1 MELEVNGVR
10 LYYERFGDPADQS
23 VLLFHGGPGL
33 SDHRA
38 GAETY
43 RPLVEDGFHLVAYDH
58 RGCGASGRSPPYTN
72 AQFADDAEALRRA
85 LDLGPV
91 AVVGGSY
98 GGFVAQEYAVRH
110 GEHLD
115 AMVLRGTA
123 ARSDHRDE
131 AREIAAAR
139 IPAVRAADLD
149 TPPISEDAFAREMD
163 GRLRSDAD
171 FRRTFHS
178 ITPLYAPSLE
188 AFDAAAARERID
200 RLTFNHEVH
209 NAVFSEEH
217 PTIDYT
223 DDLPGVAVPTLVAVG
238 ADDWIA
244 PPEYAR
250 EIATLLPDA
259 ELAVFEDAGHSPAR
273 DRPEAYLARVRAFL
287 RGVCQSE

>member
-1 MELEVNGVR
+1 MELEVNGAR
-10 LYYERFGDPADQS
+10 LYCETLGDPADPS

-33 SDHRA
+33 SDHRTA
-38 GAETY
+38 KETY

-58 RGCGASGRSPPYTN
+58 RGCGASERSPPYTN

-85 LDLGPV
+85 LGLGTV

-123 ARSDHRDE
+123 ARSGHRDE
-131 AREIAAAR
+131 AREIAASR
-139 IPAVRAADLD
+139 IPDVRAADLD
-149 TPPISEDAFAREMD
+149 TPSISEAAFDREMD
-163 GRLRSDAD
+163 GELRSDAD

-188 AFDAAAARERID
+188 AFDAEATRERIAD
-200 RLTFNHEVH
+200 LTFNHEVH

-223 DDLPGVAVPTLVAVG
+223 EDLPGVDVPTLVTVG

-244 PPEYAR
+244 PPVYAR
-250 EIATLLPDA
+250 EIADLLPEA
-259 ELAVFEDAGHSPAR
+259 ELVVFENAGHSPGR
-273 DRPEAYLARVRAFL
+273 DRPEAYLGRVREFL
-287 RGVCQSE
+287 RANYPSE